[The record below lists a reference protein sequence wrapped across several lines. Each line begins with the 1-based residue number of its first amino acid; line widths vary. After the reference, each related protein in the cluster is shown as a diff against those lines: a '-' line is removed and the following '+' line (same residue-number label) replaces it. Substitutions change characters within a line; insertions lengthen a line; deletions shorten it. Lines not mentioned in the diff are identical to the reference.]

1 MCATL
6 ALGIGLTTAIFSLGY
21 AFLIRG
27 LPYPESGRLVT
38 LWLTNTAAAAA
49 NVSRF
54 NANAGNWIDWRAQ
67 SQSFQDIALAKVGTS
82 FNLTG
87 DGEPERVLGALAS
100 WNLAD
105 VLGVQPLRG
114 RMFSEEETRRD
125 SRVALISYGFWEG
138 RFGRDP
144 DIVGRKIQLNGEPY
158 EVIGVMPQDFR
169 YPSRDI
175 ELLAPLFIRPDEMRS
190 QFGFSYRAVGRLKP
204 GVTIAQGQAE
214 ATAITRH
221 WAEQFPRASGGGEY
235 GVLAESLLEGS
246 VGQFRTSLYI
256 LFGAV
261 GCLLLIACANM
272 GGLLIVRASG
282 RTQEFGIRSAL
293 GASRGAL
300 LRQTLA
306 EVLPLGAAG
315 GAGGVLVAW
324 WLISAL
330 GPWLPPQL
338 QGMGLIGMNGAA
350 LGFALVMSLVV
361 VLLAGVLPAR
371 MASRAEL
378 SAAMQHDS
386 RTIAGS
392 GRARNALVA
401 AQIAVTLVLV
411 FAGGLLA
418 RSLAAVMT
426 VDPGFSP
433 QGVLTMHL
441 QTTQAKYP
449 TERQAVDYYDRLL
462 RRVRT
467 IPGVLDAGMISLLPF
482 SELRLVNPVEFEG
495 KPDQGSIG
503 SDGRSVTPGYFAAM
517 GIQVTRGR
525 DFSEQDKEGSQPV
538 AIIDERLARLAF
550 GDDDPLGWRLR
561 FGVITSSTEWLQ
573 IIGVVGHIRGEGLE
587 TDPRPQLYWPK
598 AQHRPESQQSQDRA
612 ALVVRTSGQPASF
625 ASAVVE
631 QIHTED
637 PDQPVYDVRSMQD
650 WVDRSLRSR
659 NLLTALVALFGG
671 SSLLLACL
679 GLYGVVS
686 YATGLRGREFAIR
699 MALGARPGE
708 MRQLVLVHAGRLWL
722 YGSILGLAAV
732 WPVGRAL
739 QSLLFGVGRIDAI
752 ALGAALTLL
761 FATALIAGSGPARK
775 ARRVDPAVTLRTD

>member
-1 MCATL
+1 
-6 ALGIGLTTAIFSLGY
+6 
-21 AFLIRG
+21 
-27 LPYPESGRLVT
+27 
-38 LWLTNTAAAAA
+38 
-49 NVSRF
+49 
-54 NANAGNWIDWRAQ
+54 
-67 SQSFQDIALAKVGTS
+67 
-82 FNLTG
+82 
-87 DGEPERVLGALAS
+87 
-100 WNLAD
+100 
-105 VLGVQPLRG
+105 
-114 RMFSEEETRRD
+114 
-125 SRVALISYGFWEG
+125 
-138 RFGRDP
+138 
-144 DIVGRKIQLNGEPY
+144 LNSEPY
-158 EVIGVMPQDFR
+158 EVIGVMPPAFR
-169 YPSRDI
+169 YPSKDI
-175 ELLAPLFIRPDEMRS
+175 ELLAPLFIRAEEVSS

-204 GVTIAQGQAE
+204 GITIAQGQAE
-214 ATAITRH
+214 ATGITRH

-246 VGQFRTSLYI
+246 VGQFRASLYI
-256 LFGAV
+256 LLGAV

-272 GGLLIVRASG
+272 GGLLMVRASA
-282 RTQEFGIRSAL
+282 RTQEFAVRSAL

-315 GAGGVLVAW
+315 GAGGALLAW
-324 WLISAL
+324 WLISAV

-338 QGMGLIGMNGAA
+338 QGMAPIGMNGAA
-350 LGFALVMSLVV
+350 LGFALVMSLLV
-361 VLLAGVLPAR
+361 VLLAGMLPAR
-371 MASRAEL
+371 MASPAEL
-378 SAAMQHDS
+378 SAAMQQDS

-392 GRARNALVA
+392 GTMRNALVA

-418 RSLAAVMT
+418 RSLAAAMA

-441 QTTQAKYP
+441 QTTHAKYP
-449 TERQAVDYYDRLL
+449 TEQQAVDYYGRLAT
-462 RRVRT
+462 RVRG

-482 SELRLVNPVEFEG
+482 SELRLVNPVEFERR
-495 KPDQGSIG
+495 PDQGSIG

-517 GIQVTRGR
+517 GIAVVRGR
-525 DFSEQDKEGSQPV
+525 DFAEQDKEGSEPV

-550 GDDDPLGWRLR
+550 GDADPLGQRLR
-561 FGVITSSTEWLQ
+561 FGVITSSTQWLQ

-612 ALVVRTSGQPASF
+612 ALVVRTSGRPATL
-625 ASAVVE
+625 AAAVVE
-631 QIHTED
+631 QIHAED

-671 SSLLLACL
+671 SSLLLACV

-686 YATGLRGREFAIR
+686 YTTGLRGREFAIR
-699 MALGARPGE
+699 MALGAQPEE
-708 MRQLVLVHAGRLWL
+708 MRRLVLVHAGRLWL

-732 WPVGRAL
+732 WPVDRAL
-739 QSLLFGVGRIDAI
+739 QSMLFGVGPVDAI
-752 ALGAALTLL
+752 ALLGALALLL
-761 FATALIAGSGPARK
+761 VTALIAGSGPARK
-775 ARRVDPAVTLRTD
+775 ARRVDPAVTLRSE